1 LALPLITLFF
11 RIIFVGNSVQ
21 AQTSGNKEVWVDSSR
36 TYGTYWSDYSIK
48 YSNATEIDTSGVEN
62 ITYTIDSNNQDNNP
76 LVTPT
81 ITENTIPELS
91 SWIVPLL
98 MIATIVPL
106 MIYRRRHRF

>member
-11 RIIFVGNSVQ
+11 RTILSAIQCKPKPQETKKCGLIAPEPMETIGATTQPN
-21 AQTSGNKEVWVDSSR
+21 T
-36 TYGTYWSDYSIK
+36 
-48 YSNATEIDTSGVEN
+48 SNATEIGTSGVEN
-62 ITYTIDSNNQDNNP
+62 TTYTIDSNNQDNNP

-98 MIATIVPL
+98 SIAAIVPL
-106 MIYRRRHRF
+106 MIYRRWHRF